1 MNPKI
6 RLLLSLALILLPVL
20 ARADERSDMKRM
32 AQEHKHDKPTPT
44 QAAMQEP
51 ARPVDAEEVTYGEVG
66 GKPVRG
72 YLAKP
77 KSPQGA
83 LPGLIVIHEWW
94 GLNDNIRAMTRRLAG
109 EGYQALAVDL
119 YGGQV
124 ADNPDAAMKL
134 MNATLQNRAS
144 GEENIKRAASYLE
157 RNGVTKLGVIGWCF
171 GGGWSLNTALL
182 LPDRINAT
190 VIYYGHLE
198 TDPAQLA
205 KIKSPIL
212 GFFGARDNS
221 IPVATVK
228 QFQSALAKLNKPVEV
243 KIYDDAGHAFAN
255 PSGGNYRPEAAKD
268 SWQKTTVFFAKN
280 LKGGGET
287 KKK

>member
-1 MNPKI
+1 MRQHI
-6 RLLLSLALILLPVL
+6 LFALLALLLLPAAVH
-20 ARADERSDMKRM
+20 ADERADMNRM

-77 KSPQGA
+77 KGAQGN

-119 YGGQV
+119 YGGSV
-124 ADNPDAAMKL
+124 ADTPDAAMKL
-134 MNATLQNRAS
+134 MNASMQNRAA
-144 GEENIKRAASYLE
+144 GEENIKRAAAYLE
-157 RNGVTKLGVIGWCF
+157 RNGAAKLGVIGWCF
-171 GGGWSLNTALL
+171 GGGWSLGTALL
-182 LPDRINAT
+182 LPEKIDAT

-198 TDPAQLA
+198 NDPARLA

-212 GFFGARDNS
+212 GFFGARDDS
-221 IPVATVK
+221 IPVASVQ
-228 QFQSALAKLNKPVEV
+228 QFQSALAKLNKPIEV

-255 PSGGNYRPEAAKD
+255 ASGGNYRPEAAKD
-268 SWQKTTVFFAKN
+268 AWKRTTTFLAKN
-280 LKGGGET
+280 LK
-287 KKK
+287 